1 MRRAFFICLCLC
13 LTAASLSAQS
23 MLVSTASQTAR
34 MFPPNDLGDRSAI
47 LDAYGKLP
55 VTFEA
60 NQGQADETVKF
71 LSRNAGYA
79 LFLTVDEAVVAVPG
93 RNKLTVER
101 AWLPQVLQSETA
113 IPSVLRMKLHN
124 ANPGV

>member
-34 MFPPNDLGDRSAI
+34 MFPPNGLGDRSAI

-60 NQGQADETVKF
+60 NQRQADEAVKF
-71 LSRNAGYA
+71 LSRNGGYS
-79 LFLTVDEAVVAVPG
+79 LFLTADEALLTVSS
-93 RNKLTVER
+93 NKLRVER
-101 AWLPQVLQSETA
+101 AWLPRVLHHIATGR
-113 IPSVLRMKLHN
+113 PLRLI
-124 ANPGV
+124 